1 MQSLLIQSSTES
13 KSKNN
18 LKFNWMANNPLRWRG
33 KQVISKKNGQI
44 YTVRDVMPRGSVEL
58 EKKGVLFTTNAQAV
72 RQDYEPASP

>member
-1 MQSLLIQSSTES
+1 MQTLLIQDPPEL

-58 EKKGVLFTTNAQAV
+58 EKKGVLYTTNVQAV